1 MLTEMVPEVIIVV
14 TEVEQEIVIFMP
26 RRRCFLYF
34 LQHENLLQR
43 NIVAR
48 QVARK
53 CCPYYWAFLLKK
65 KNQNKNKNLI
75 AVTV

>member
-1 MLTEMVPEVIIVV
+1 MLTEMEPEVIIVV

-26 RRRCFLYF
+26 RRRCFYF

-43 NIVAR
+43 IIVAR

-53 CCPYYWAFLLKK
+53 CCPYYWA
-65 KNQNKNKNLI
+65 
-75 AVTV
+75 